1 MQVTNFYDPYATISL
16 EGEDVYA
23 PLLSDA
29 DSKVR
34 CVGAGMNF
42 SVAVTESN
50 LPYIWG
56 KNCVHDPQ
64 YDNDNNVLRGVVKKP
79 VLDSTY
85 PRFVQGLP
93 PNVPI
98 VKVACG
104 SHHAP
109 FLLQDGSVYAVGV
122 ATDQPVPMW
131 NEAVEIL
138 PPNVADM
145 PSLISFTAGFDRT
158 FVVYGDS
165 GSFASRQVIEIQL
178 WSQEEMRLNGSVRP
192 SWVDWLE
199 DEQRGNAECSTRKKV
214 KSVHR
219 GWMHTVI
226 ITEE

>member
-1 MQVTNFYDPYATISL
+1 MS
-16 EGEDVYA
+16 
-23 PLLSDA
+23 
-29 DSKVR
+29 
-34 CVGAGMNF
+34 AGMNF

-50 LPYIWG
+50 LPYVWG
-56 KNCVHDPQ
+56 KNCIHDPQ
-64 YDNDNNVLRGVVKKP
+64 YYTDGEKKMNHVLRGVVQKP

-85 PRFVQGLP
+85 PRFIRGLP
-93 PNVPI
+93 SNVAI

-104 SHHAP
+104 SHHAS

-138 PPNVADM
+138 PPNVVDM
-145 PSLISFTAGFDRT
+145 SCLISFTAGFDRT
-158 FVVYGDS
+158 FVVYGDNNNS
-165 GSFASRQVIEIQL
+165 SSSSSPPSRQVIEIQL

-199 DEQRGNAECSTRKKV
+199 DDEKRDGERSSSRKKV